1 MTCRVSLVV
10 AWLATVPTLGA
21 TRQVVFRAS
30 ADAVSVDVSV
40 SRGNRPVPDLTT
52 SDFELLDNGIPQTIQ
67 ALSSET
73 LPIDVTLLLDVSGSV
88 EGRLLERMK
97 AGVIETAELLGH
109 EDRLRLIA
117 VQHRL
122 HEIFPFQ
129 PGGTRPPVDALAAV
143 GGTSLLDGL
152 VAAMARTAQP
162 DRRQL
167 VVAYTDGQDTS
178 SVLDGA
184 TALAVALRSDAVV
197 YIVVPT
203 DDGSKPAGRTL
214 LADLAERT
222 GGQLFVT
229 GSADPVTD
237 AFRRAIGDF
246 HASYVLRYTPTG
258 VSRDGWHELTVHVTS
273 GSYEVRARKGYG
285 GG

>member
-10 AWLATVPTLGA
+10 AWLAMVPTLAA
-21 TRQVVFRAS
+21 TGQVVFRAS

-40 SRGNRPVPDLTT
+40 SRGNRPVADLTT

-88 EGRLLERMK
+88 EGRVLERMK
-97 AGVIETAELLGH
+97 AGVIETAQLLGH

-129 PGGTRPPVDALAAV
+129 PGGTRPPVDALAGV

-197 YIVVPT
+197 YIVVPV
-203 DDGSKPAGRTL
+203 DEGSKPTGRTL

-246 HASYVLRYTPTG
+246 HASYVLRYTPVG
-258 VSRDGWHELTVHVTS
+258 VSRAGWHELTVRVTS